1 MITPVKIELNR
12 DPEVFE
18 IDLDCLSII
27 ILNIAE
33 IMRVRVTFAGKQS
46 IVILNCGPFGP
57 VFEACGPFG
66 PVSEYN
72 MAFGSNIWPLLQFCL
87 IFCCSCLFFD
97 EGTIA
102 ILDKIK

>member
-33 IMRVRVTFAGKQS
+33 IMRVQVVDICKQAIHSNSESQRLRSLRSIWAGFRSLRSVWAGFRSLRS
-46 IVILNCGPFGP
+46 IWAGLQVQ
-57 VFEACGPFG
+57 VR
-66 PVSEYN
+66 
-72 MAFGSNIWPLLQFCL
+72 LL
-87 IFCCSCLFFD
+87 IS
-97 EGTIA
+97 
-102 ILDKIK
+102 